1 MVKKLAKDLE
11 RDISPKMTCKCPTEI
26 WTDPQHLLSIGKC
39 KSKLQGNINS
49 HLIWITIVKKKKV
62 ISARWPYSHPFLNNK
77 NSAIAHR
84 QKCLW
89 EMWDPRRELGN
100 PGSVQEQWELFQK
113 KPFELDPSAWLRNNS
128 IALITWQQPHLLWVL
143 SPGSY
148 AKISSRSFT
157 YPFIKL

>member
-1 MVKKLAKDLE
+1 MQMSNRDMNRSSASLIYRQMQVKTTRKYQLTPNLDNY
-11 RDISPKMTCKCPTEI
+11 C
-26 WTDPQHLLSIGKC
+26 Q
-39 KSKLQGNINS
+39 
-49 HLIWITIVKKKKV
+49 KKKV

-77 NSAIAHR
+77 YSAIAHR